1 MAVLE
6 STDAATSSVLLRTQV
21 SGDPDV
27 HAGRGRDAGLVKRT
41 GRTREFRG
49 ATGKVVPGSIA
60 EIGYLPIG
68 GVDQWVMIRGRSRAN
83 PPLILLYGGPGMP
96 ETGFFRCFNAALED
110 AFTVVY
116 WEQRG
121 SGRSYAR
128 SIPRSS
134 MTVERFVADLDELV
148 EVVRDRVGSEQVAI
162 LGHSWGSLLGALYAH
177 RFPEKVAAYV
187 GVAQIGD
194 WPAAEASSYAFA
206 LSEAQRLR
214 DRKAIRKLQ
223 AIGPPPY
230 DWRSLFAERTLV
242 QRLDGQ
248 LNARTLWTMVQ
259 MLRATEV
266 SIIDLPDLIRGF
278 RFTLDAMWPE
288 ASTLNLVD
296 RVPALQ
302 MPVFFFLA
310 REDHFVPAE
319 TSVAYYDALSAPS
332 KRLVRFEDSGHELFA
347 DEPAKFNASMVEL
360 VRPVVRQL

>member
-1 MAVLE
+1 
-6 STDAATSSVLLRTQV
+6 
-21 SGDPDV
+21 
-27 HAGRGRDAGLVKRT
+27 
-41 GRTREFRG
+41 
-49 ATGKVVPGSIA
+49 
-60 EIGYLPIG
+60 
-68 GVDQWVMIRGRSRAN
+68 
-83 PPLILLYGGPGMP
+83 MP
-96 ETGFFRCFNAALED
+96 ETGFFRFFNAALED
-110 AFTVVY
+110 VFTVVY

-121 SGRSYAR
+121 SGRSFAR

-148 EVVRDRVGSEQVAI
+148 EAVRDRVGSEKVAI
-162 LGHSWGSLLGALYAH
+162 LGHSWGSLLGVLYSH
-177 RFPEKVAAYV
+177 RFAEKVAAYV

-214 DRKAIRKLQ
+214 DRKAMRKLQ

-230 DWRSLFAERTLV
+230 DWRSLFVERTVV

-248 LNARTLWTMVQ
+248 LNARMLWTMAQ

-288 ASTLNLVD
+288 ASALNLVD

-310 REDHFVPAE
+310 RNDHFVPAE
-319 TSVAYYDALSAPS
+319 TSVAYYDALTAPS
-332 KRLVRFEDSGHELFA
+332 KRLVWFEESGHELFA
-347 DEPAKFNASMVEL
+347 DEPAKFNASMVGL
-360 VRPVVRQL
+360 VRPAVCPHLRPRSLVHAGAC

>member
-1 MAVLE
+1 M
-6 STDAATSSVLLRTQV
+6 TSSVILSTQV
-21 SGDPDV
+21 SGDTDV
-27 HAGRGRDAGLVKRT
+27 YAGRRRDAGFVRRT
-41 GRTREFRG
+41 GRTHEFRG
-49 ATGKVVPGSIA
+49 AGGEAVPGSIA
-60 EIGYLPIG
+60 EIGYRPIG

-110 AFTVVY
+110 VFTVVY

-121 SGRSYAR
+121 SGRSFA
-128 SIPRSS
+128 SSPPRSS

-148 EVVRDRVGSEQVAI
+148 EVVRERVGSEKVAI
-162 LGHSWGSLLGALYAH
+162 LGHSWGSLLGVLYSQ
-177 RFPEKVAAYV
+177 RFPEKIAAYV

-194 WPAAEASSYAFA
+194 WPTAEAASYAYA
-206 LSEAQRLR
+206 LSEAQRRR
-214 DRKAIRKLQ
+214 DRRALKKLR

-230 DWRSLFAERTLV
+230 NWRSLMAERTLV

-248 LNARTLWTMVQ
+248 LNARMLWTMTQ

-288 ASTLNLVD
+288 TSVLNVVDLVP
-296 RVPALQ
+296 VLQ
-302 MPVFFFLA
+302 MPVFLFLA
-310 REDHFVPAE
+310 RKDHFVPAE
-319 TSVAYYDALSAPS
+319 TSVAYYDALTAPS
-332 KRLVRFEDSGHELFA
+332 KRVVWFEDSGHELFA

-360 VRPVVRQL
+360 VRPVMRQP